1 MYLVMDGLDL
11 YRRIEYPNETR
22 ASWAVERDNE
32 ERTPVSLLRRI
43 TAKEAERLAD

>member
-1 MYLVMDGLDL
+1 MDGLDL

-22 ASWAVERDNE
+22 ASWAVERDIE
-32 ERTPVSLLRRI
+32 ERTPVSLRHL